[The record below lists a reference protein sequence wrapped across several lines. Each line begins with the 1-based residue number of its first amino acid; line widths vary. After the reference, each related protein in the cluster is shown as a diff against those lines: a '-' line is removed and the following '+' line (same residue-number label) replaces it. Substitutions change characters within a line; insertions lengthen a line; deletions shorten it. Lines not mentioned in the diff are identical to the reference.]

1 VNECKPLAAG
11 MDGSK
16 DLLNNFFVSEV
27 KKNLHIVLCFSPV
40 GDAFRERLRKVGQCR
55 LTLSNPS

>member
-1 VNECKPLAAG
+1 